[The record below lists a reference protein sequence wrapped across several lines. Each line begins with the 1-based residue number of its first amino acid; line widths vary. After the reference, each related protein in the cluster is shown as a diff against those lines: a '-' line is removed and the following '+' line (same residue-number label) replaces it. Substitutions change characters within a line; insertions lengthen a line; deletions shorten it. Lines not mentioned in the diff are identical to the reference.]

1 MRDGAG
7 TPAELEA
14 GLSVD
19 YPLVRVVAGIN
30 EGGVDRWYAY
40 RDGSVLAIAVAI
52 RCVERLGRPG
62 RPDLPGRGIR
72 TLRGQGGEDSAPFTA
87 R

>member
-1 MRDGAG
+1 MLRKMPTVRLVTYPRADFAFEAVALSVMRDGAG

-40 RDGSVLAIAVAI
+40 RDGSVLPS
-52 RCVERLGRPG
+52 L
-62 RPDLPGRGIR
+62 
-72 TLRGQGGEDSAPFTA
+72 
-87 R
+87 